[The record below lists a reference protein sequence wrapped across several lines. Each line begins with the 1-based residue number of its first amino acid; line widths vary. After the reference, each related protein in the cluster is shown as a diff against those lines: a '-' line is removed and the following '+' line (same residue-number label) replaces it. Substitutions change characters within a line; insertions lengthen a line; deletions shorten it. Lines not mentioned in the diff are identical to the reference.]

1 MNQKRIPA
9 DRVKWEN
16 KLDKPKKWGKESY
29 NLRQN
34 YTCAECPKGGE
45 PGPLGVK
52 DGQLTPRVHIRETAP
67 QERSP
72 TWALHTWPQGVHMP
86 WDTQARPRFGTPVLG
101 YPSAQPVSWAGLLW
115 GWCPGCPV
123 YPPQALSPWCFCLT
137 RESVLPGSVCSA
149 PLLILLYL
157 IKTAWCPPGV
167 LLHGAAGVMLHG
179 AAGRAVFH
187 FFCVGGMT

>member
-1 MNQKRIPA
+1 MQLAHAGLFEPEDDAGLGEQFLDTNILMNQKRIPA

-72 TWALHTWPQGVHMP
+72 TWALHT
-86 WDTQARPRFGTPVLG
+86 
-101 YPSAQPVSWAGLLW
+101 
-115 GWCPGCPV
+115 
-123 YPPQALSPWCFCLT
+123 
-137 RESVLPGSVCSA
+137 
-149 PLLILLYL
+149 
-157 IKTAWCPPGV
+157 
-167 LLHGAAGVMLHG
+167 
-179 AAGRAVFH
+179 
-187 FFCVGGMT
+187 

>member
-72 TWALHTWPQGVHMP
+72 TWAPTCHETLRLDPG
-86 WDTQARPRFGTPVLG
+86 LG
-101 YPSAQPVSWAGLLW
+101 PLSWTTLPPSLFPGLASS
-115 GWCPGCPV
+115 GAAAPG
-123 YPPQALSPWCFCLT
+123 ALSTHP
-137 RESVLPGSVCSA
+137 RPSVPDASASHERACSLGACALLP
-149 PLLILLYL
+149 Y
-157 IKTAWCPPGV
+157 
-167 LLHGAAGVMLHG
+167 
-179 AAGRAVFH
+179 
-187 FFCVGGMT
+187 